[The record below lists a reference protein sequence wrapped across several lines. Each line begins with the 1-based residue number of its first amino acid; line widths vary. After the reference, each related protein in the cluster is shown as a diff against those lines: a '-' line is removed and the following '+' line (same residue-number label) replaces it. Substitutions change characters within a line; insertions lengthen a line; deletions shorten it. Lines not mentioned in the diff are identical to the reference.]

1 MSRINETRQIIWHK
15 TCKSVCR
22 LTSTVC
28 NSMEIWNEDKCRCK
42 CKEDVINK
50 MVRDKGCISNPS
62 NCA

>member
-15 TCKSVCR
+15 NKCVCR